1 MPASKPRSDPGG
13 RVQCLTCSEFN
24 ADDAVFCGS
33 CGAAVRAPE
42 DAGRSARHPFDGAS
56 GNHASASDAT
66 RYLCAAVQ
74 LDSMLAE
81 RVIREIVDEEF
92 KAPPSSPEVDL
103 IKVLQHA
110 LAARGRQLV
119 RDVILTLLL
128 FVLIVLLATGVSVIL
143 TVIIGLLLAWLVVSV
158 EQVVTTY
165 GVVAR
170 ELRPGAVGAA
180 PAPPPGSWAAHRL
193 DQLARRSGG
202 NVTVAGDYNPFVG
215 SGGSLDDAWSFTL
228 DIGRAAE
235 GQIAQPFSVHEIH
248 DHVFDRLTRVG
259 LPGVSLDEQ
268 VFVDGRDLRGDRRFL
283 PDELAPPVPHV
294 DDTLVRALIAAPE
307 DHARTYIRLRVTGWR
322 GQLVL
327 STFLRF
333 VVTGQNLFIEL
344 SHSLLTPV
352 LERYQEVDNLLPQP
366 SFRQLLRIARRS
378 FTPALVGLFLAPFA
392 VTRAIFAPLRRHR
405 HRARQRREITTALRF
420 NYGPIAAP
428 REVVS
433 DSRYQRYFQ
442 QLDRSLYSKVVEK
455 RLLEAI
461 VSFLDDKGIDTHE
474 LIERQTTIL
483 NNGVYI
489 TGQST
494 VNAQSI
500 AGGLGAR
507 AKTRLTRTGG
517 ATKGG

>member
-1 MPASKPRSDPGG
+1 
-13 RVQCLTCSEFN
+13 
-24 ADDAVFCGS
+24 
-33 CGAAVRAPE
+33 
-42 DAGRSARHPFDGAS
+42 
-56 GNHASASDAT
+56 
-66 RYLCAAVQ
+66 
-74 LDSMLAE
+74 MLAE

-103 IKVLQHA
+103 ITVLQHA

-128 FVLIVLLATGVSVIL
+128 FVLIVLLTVGVGVLL
-143 TVIIGLLLAWLVVSV
+143 TVIIGLLMAWLIVSV
-158 EQVVTTY
+158 EQVITTY

-170 ELRPGAVGAA
+170 ELRPGSVGAA
-180 PAPPPGSWAAHRL
+180 PAPPAGSWAAHRL

-215 SGGSLDDAWSFTL
+215 SGLPLDRDAWSFTL

-235 GQIAQPFSVHEIH
+235 GQVAQPFSVHEIH

-259 LPGVSLDEQ
+259 LPGVSLAEQ

-294 DDTLVRALIAAPE
+294 EDTLLRALTAAPE
-307 DHARTYIRLRVTGWR
+307 DLARTYIRLRVTGWR

-352 LERYQEVDNLLPQP
+352 LRRYQEVDTLLPQP

-420 NYGPIAAP
+420 NYGPIMAP

-433 DSRYQRYFQ
+433 DARYQRYFQ
-442 QLDRSLYSKVVEK
+442 QLDKSLYSKVVEK

-461 VSFLDDKGIDTHE
+461 VSFLDDKGVDTHE

-489 TGQST
+489 TGRST

-507 AKTRLTRTGG
+507 AKTRLTRTGA